1 MRKVLAVALMASVSM
16 ASLAG
21 CATPSHWEKAGADLE
36 ATRADMQDCRRQASQ
51 EAFRQHAFDVG
62 FSRYGAAWWGYPRR
76 PSYAM
81 FSSRLDSDRYYSEH
95 RLTNFCMRIKG
106 YELVPDEPKSG

>member
-1 MRKVLAVALMASVSM
+1 MRKVLAAAVTAG
-16 ASLAG
+16 LAG
-21 CATPSHWEKAGADLE
+21 CGMPSHWEKPGTDLE

-62 FSRYGAAWWGYPRR
+62 FARYGPGWWGYPRR

-106 YELVPDEPKSG
+106 YELVPAEPKSG

>member
-1 MRKVLAVALMASVSM
+1 MRKVLAVALMASVPM